1 MPVLLVNADGTGFA
15 RLTIDPARDHGQLD
29 GSTLAFATT
38 RYGADEIVLMS
49 PSGGSVTRIGAG
61 LPGIEPTWSPDGTQL
76 AYAQVTEYCDDY
88 GCYSYATV
96 YVASA
101 DGSGVT
107 YLSGGD
113 HPAWKP
119 HP

>member
-1 MPVLLVNADGTGFA
+1 
-15 RLTIDPARDHGQLD
+15 
-29 GSTLAFATT
+29 
-38 RYGADEIVLMS
+38 MS

-76 AYAQVTEYCDDY
+76 AYAQVTEYCDDD